1 MLSGNPFVFQY
12 FPPGQK
18 YSVVSLDPGSGE
30 VRPEY
35 GIRLSA
41 ARDGSG
47 SQEVSSSNI
56 RNLRARTVYLK
67 IPFDFRQAR
76 SNMSRV
82 VSVVT
87 IPFSNGSESLPESPK
102 D

>member
-1 MLSGNPFVFQY
+1 MANLITFQY
-12 FPPGQK
+12 YPPNQK
-18 YSVVSLDPGSGE
+18 YSVVSLDSRSGE

-47 SQEVSSSNI
+47 SQELSSPTV

-67 IPFDFRQAR
+67 IPFDSRQ
-76 SNMSRV
+76 
-82 VSVVT
+82 VS
-87 IPFSNGSESLPESPK
+87 SEH
-102 D
+102 